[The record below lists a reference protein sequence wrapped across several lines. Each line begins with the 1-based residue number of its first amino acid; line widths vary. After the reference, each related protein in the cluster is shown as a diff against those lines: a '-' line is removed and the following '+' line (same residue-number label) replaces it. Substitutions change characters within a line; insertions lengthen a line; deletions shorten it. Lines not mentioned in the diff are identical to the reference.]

1 MREGEPAKLQLKRLD
16 GSIVVKS
23 VVTYLVRPMATQRPQ
38 NLLPREQTA
47 VVGEMVLF
55 QTEDAGHFAIGKVTA
70 VEGDK
75 PTDLVSVHEFEPRKG
90 VGTTF
95 LPLWVK
101 GKRRE
106 RKADRPKGFAAD
118 EVEVAVAKLVCS
130 VELDGNNKLTEAS
143 DNYVQTLGFTL

>member
-1 MREGEPAKLQLKRLD
+1 M
-16 GSIVVKS
+16 
-23 VVTYLVRPMATQRPQ
+23 
-38 NLLPREQTA
+38 
-47 VVGEMVLF
+47 
-55 QTEDAGHFAIGKVTA
+55 
-70 VEGDK
+70 
-75 PTDLVSVHEFEPRKG
+75 HEFEPRKG

-106 RKADRPKGFAAD
+106 RKADKPAGFAAE

-130 VELDGNNKLTEAS
+130 VELDGNWKLTEAS

>member
-1 MREGEPAKLQLKRLD
+1 MQQLQLQRGPGF
-16 GSIVVKS
+16 GS
-23 VVTYLVRPMATQRPQ
+23 T
-38 NLLPREQTA
+38 LLFVAFGHIAA
-47 VVGEMVLF
+47 V
-55 QTEDAGHFAIGKVTA
+55 AGALPYACFVSSTVISHFAIGKVTA
-70 VEGDK
+70 VKGDK

-106 RKADRPKGFAAD
+106 RKADKPTGFAAD